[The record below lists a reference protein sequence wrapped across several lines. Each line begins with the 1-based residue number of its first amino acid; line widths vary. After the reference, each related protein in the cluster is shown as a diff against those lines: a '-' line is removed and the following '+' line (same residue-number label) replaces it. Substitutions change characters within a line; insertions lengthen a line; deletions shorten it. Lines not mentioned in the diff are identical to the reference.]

1 MDIEILGVVTGVLAV
16 VCLLE
21 IVLLILL
28 GLFSYSLYKAA
39 KQKTL
44 TVFQLVD
51 MIMSVNVYMTEHV
64 RFLDA
69 ELVQNLSASQVPAY
83 KELRSGLNDLKE
95 FIRTYAVA
103 ADEIRART
111 AGD

>member
-51 MIMSVNVYMTEHV
+51 MIMSVFRCGTGSKLERITSSCLQGIKIWVE
-64 RFLDA
+64 
-69 ELVQNLSASQVPAY
+69 
-83 KELRSGLNDLKE
+83 
-95 FIRTYAVA
+95 
-103 ADEIRART
+103 
-111 AGD
+111 